1 MSKPEWQSSEYTTLA
16 ALSTLSWWRASSCT
30 SVLIPKP
37 MRKAPLKSATCR
49 PPMCILLQNLQM
61 LSHKLSP
68 VRHYTISCVRRRSP
82 GPSEVSRSLSFF
94 FVRARPSAYRRGFA
108 FYINSL
114 RSFFD
119 RLACFSVKSNLFST
133 PYSRY
138 AIQDFGCCCRC
149 VRLGCRKQ
157 YVPSLLDLGGKFSQI
172 CQIWPICSKS

>member
-82 GPSEVSRSLSFF
+82 GPSEVSRSSSFF

-108 FYINSL
+108 IYINSL

-119 RLACFSVKSNLFST
+119 RLACFSVKSILIFHSVLSLCN
-133 PYSRY
+133 SR
-138 AIQDFGCCCRC
+138 
-149 VRLGCRKQ
+149 LW
-157 YVPSLLDLGGKFSQI
+157 LLLPLCPAWLPQTVCTVFTRIRREISSDL
-172 CQIWPICSKS
+172 PDLADLL

>member
-1 MSKPEWQSSEYTTLA
+1 MVVFSGESGQTGRAKLRFLFRFQNSNSKHRIKRNRGFFNSRIISQNLCKKFYAICVMSKPEWQSSEYTTLA

-61 LSHKLSP
+61 LSHKLSS

-94 FVRARPSAYRRGFA
+94 FVRARPSAY
-108 FYINSL
+108 
-114 RSFFD
+114 
-119 RLACFSVKSNLFST
+119 
-133 PYSRY
+133 
-138 AIQDFGCCCRC
+138 
-149 VRLGCRKQ
+149 
-157 YVPSLLDLGGKFSQI
+157 
-172 CQIWPICSKS
+172 